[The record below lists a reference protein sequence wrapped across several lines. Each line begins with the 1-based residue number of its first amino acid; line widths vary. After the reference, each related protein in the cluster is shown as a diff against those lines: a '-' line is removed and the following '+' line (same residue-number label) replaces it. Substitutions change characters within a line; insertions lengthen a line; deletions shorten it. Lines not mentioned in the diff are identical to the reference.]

1 MRTLY
6 QFPLSHFCEK
16 ARWLLDHKEL
26 DYVAHNLMPGVHRAF
41 AQLKTGQNKLPIL
54 RDQDHWVADSTQIA
68 FYLDATYPEHSLIR
82 PDVKLREDALEI
94 NELSIELGQHVRRW
108 GLAHVLNES
117 EESLDILI
125 GEKGYLRQ
133 FEKYSKPIM
142 KSLVSKGLKLDE
154 AEIQASKLKMD
165 DLVNTLNQK
174 LIDQQGRYFVGD
186 RLGLADIAVC
196 SMLAPIL
203 EIEATPWEKEYGE
216 ISSEEFRK
224 FKAILTDM
232 PLGQYVLRIYQ
243 TERNARVDWRGV

>member
-26 DYVAHNLMPGVHRAF
+26 DYVAHNLIPGVHRAF
-41 AQLKTGQNKLPIL
+41 AQLKTGQNRLPIL
-54 RDQDHWVADSTQIA
+54 RDQDRWIADSTEIA
-68 FYLDATYPEHSLIR
+68 LYLDEVYPEHAL
-82 PDVKLREDALEI
+82 LRSDLQQRELALEI
-94 NELSIELGQHVRRW
+94 NHQATELGRHVRRW
-108 GLAHVLNES
+108 GLAHTLTES

-133 FEKYSKPIM
+133 FEKYSKPII
-142 KSLVSKGLKLDE
+142 KALLSKGYQLNADKV
-154 AEIQASKLKMD
+154 AESKQRMD
-165 DLVNTLNQK
+165 DLIEVLNGR
-174 LIDQQGRYFVGD
+174 LIENHGRYFVGE

-196 SMLAPIL
+196 SMLAPLL
-203 EIEATPWEKEYGE
+203 EIPGTPWEKEHAE
-216 ISSEEFRK
+216 ILSDEFKKYKQMLSE
-224 FKAILTDM
+224 L

>member
-16 ARWLLDHKEL
+16 ARWLLDYKEL
-26 DYVAHNLMPGVHRAF
+26 EYTAHNLMPGVHRAF

-54 RDQDHWVADSTQIA
+54 RDGEQWIADSTQIA
-68 FYLDATYPEHSLIR
+68 LYLDDQYPEHAL
-82 PDVKLREDALEI
+82 LRADADLRQQALEI
-94 NELSIELGQHVRRW
+94 NELSVELGRHVRRW
-108 GLAHVLNES
+108 ALSHVLKEN

-133 FEKYSKPIM
+133 FEKYSKPLI
-142 KSLVSKGLKLDE
+142 KALVSKGYQLDSDRVEHSKE
-154 AEIQASKLKMD
+154 AMQSIIEELNGRLIQH
-165 DLVNTLNQK
+165 
-174 LIDQQGRYFVGD
+174 GCRYLVGD

-203 EIEATPWEKEYGE
+203 EIAGTPWEKEH
-216 ISSEEFRK
+216 SDNLSED
-224 FKAILTDM
+224 FKAYKAYLTDL

-243 TERNARVDWRGV
+243 TERNSRVDWRGV

>member
-108 GLAHVLNES
+108 GLAHALNES

-133 FEKYSKPIM
+133 FEKYSKPII
-142 KSLVSKGLKLDE
+142 KALVSKGYQLDTDKVAASRERLDE
-154 AEIQASKLKMD
+154 IVVD
-165 DLVNTLNQK
+165 LNQR
-174 LIDQQGRYFVGD
+174 LIERGGRYFVGD

-203 EIEATPWEKEYGE
+203 EIVGTPWEKEHGE
-216 ISSEEFRK
+216 TLSEEF
-224 FKAILTDM
+224 KAYKAYLSDL
-232 PLGQYVLRIYQ
+232 PLGQYVQRIYQ

>member
-26 DYVAHNLMPGVHRAF
+26 DYIAHNLMPGVHRAF

-54 RDQDHWVADSTQIA
+54 RDQEHWVADSTQIA
-68 FYLDATYPEHSLIR
+68 LYLDEVYPEHSLIR
-82 PDVKLREDALEI
+82 PDPKLREEALEI
-94 NELSIELGQHVRRW
+94 NEWTVELGQHVRRW
-108 GLAHVLNES
+108 GLAHTLNES

-133 FEKYSKPIM
+133 FEKYSKPII
-142 KSLVSKGLKLDE
+142 KALVSKGYKLDTDKVE
-154 AEIQASKLKMD
+154 QSRQRIEEIVEQLNLR
-165 DLVNTLNQK
+165 LVEQG
-174 LIDQQGRYFVGD
+174 GRYFVGD

-196 SMLAPIL
+196 SMLAPLL
-203 EIEATPWEKEYGE
+203 EVEGTPWEKEHGE
-216 ISSEEFRK
+216 TLSEDFRAY
-224 FKAILTDM
+224 KAILNDL
-232 PLGQYVLRIYQ
+232 PLGQYVRRIYA